1 MGHVGDE
8 LRFHPLA
15 AHPLV
20 HRRRHALGDVVQV
33 LAVGFEVQHH
43 PAGVHLIA
51 QVPGGQ
57 SPAAQQQLPAHE
69 GQSQHRQ
76 EQQEL
81 LKDPQERQQAP
92 APGEHAEQDPK
103 ALQDTEAQ
111 EHQHGLAHQGDVVKQ
126 SRQPMRCAPEAAA
139 QGPKDRPAATAE
151 QAEGHI
157 DHCIPPPATQFEPQG
172 QGHAPAGKDA
182 RQGGRTQYHSQ
193 HHANASKVGLHHQ
206 LDAQEQ
212 PQCHRR
218 RQKVQWDP
226 CPPAGTDAV
235 HVRMVPGGTQQEDE
249 ADCHQ
254 QRRSSDDGVDPV
266 AEGVGQFR
274 QPVGQ
279 GVVVVINKHRGQR
292 HCNPHGISVL
302 NNAGAGPF
310 RICPVIGKSELP
322 RTIIF
327 CKPRVP
333 ELPAGLILYHDVR
346 DVPLRTVAVCCF
358 RIHLVYLLFTV
369 PDQEIEKRL
378 PVSPGDIGKQ
388 LLLESRLAGDIDV
401 GAVQKHRAQ
410 HTAGGNGG
418 HHQHQQ
424 KGYDLGR
431 RTLRE
436 PLFPFRCRR
445 LHGLLLHHRLG
456 DLLFDVLFDGL
467 HVRIPFSSLYPW
479 PQTTF
484 KYLGSA
490 GSISIFSRRWRM

>member
-1 MGHVGDE
+1 M
-8 LRFHPLA
+8 
-15 AHPLV
+15 
-20 HRRRHALGDVVQV
+20 
-33 LAVGFEVQHH
+33 
-43 PAGVHLIA
+43 
-51 QVPGGQ
+51 
-57 SPAAQQQLPAHE
+57 
-69 GQSQHRQ
+69 
-76 EQQEL
+76 
-81 LKDPQERQQAP
+81 
-92 APGEHAEQDPK
+92 
-103 ALQDTEAQ
+103 
-111 EHQHGLAHQGDVVKQ
+111 KQ

-157 DHCIPPPATQFEPQG
+157 DHRIPPPATQFEPQG

-279 GVVVVINKHRGQR
+279 GVVVIYGKRLVQCDLYGVSILHYFRGIRLIQYRLTFSSLVRECVVVGKCKTPRAMMGRITRMPDLLPCPVVLKCRIDDVPVGASHLGRLHPPFDILFVMGAYHIQQIKPIIPGNALKHR
-292 HCNPHGISVL
+292 
-302 NNAGAGPF
+302 
-310 RICPVIGKSELP
+310 
-322 RTIIF
+322 
-327 CKPRVP
+327 
-333 ELPAGLILYHDVR
+333 
-346 DVPLRTVAVCCF
+346 
-358 RIHLVYLLFTV
+358 
-369 PDQEIEKRL
+369 
-378 PVSPGDIGKQ
+378 
-388 LLLESRLAGDIDV
+388 LLESCLAGDIDV